1 MSGVIVKSNRSHAVS
16 LQGMEIKPQPC
27 DVAARHGDQTAD
39 MRCRCRA
46 WRSNRRHAMSLQGME
61 IKPQPC
67 DVTARHG
74 VKYNKNNC
82 LSQPDNRENEEDYLE
97 NEEK

>member
-1 MSGVIVKSNRSHAVS
+1 
-16 LQGMEIKPQPC
+16 
-27 DVAARHGDQTAD
+27 
-39 MRCRCRA
+39 
-46 WRSNRRHAMSLQGME
+46 MSLQGMK